1 MARNIASLCQTLID
15 QWEKGVAL
23 QKENQRLRE
32 ACEKTTSSESPAVS
46 SRAVEVQCQLPP
58 TMKAVS
64 VQTPKGRMLAGAATI
79 GL

>member
-23 QKENQRLRE
+23 RKENQRLRE
-32 ACEKTTSSESPAVS
+32 ACEKTTSSESSAVS
-46 SRAVEVQCQLPP
+46 RRAVEVQCQLPP